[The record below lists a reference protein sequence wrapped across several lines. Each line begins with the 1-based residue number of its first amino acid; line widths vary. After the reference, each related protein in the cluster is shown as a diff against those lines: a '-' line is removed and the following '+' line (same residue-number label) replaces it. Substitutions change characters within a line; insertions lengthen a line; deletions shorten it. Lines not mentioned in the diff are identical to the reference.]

1 MDSLLQGIKNILTI
15 CQLYVIGAVQG
26 IPRDVHVVHYM
37 DDIMIAHPSLPDLE
51 RVSSQV
57 LLNLEKLNLNFAS
70 EKIQIV
76 PPYAFLAFLLWTRL
90 STWPSPL

>member
-1 MDSLLQGIKNILTI
+1 MTEVIQSVPR
-15 CQLYVIGAVQG
+15 YVI
-26 IPRDVHVVHYM
+26 VVHYM
-37 DDIMIAHPSLPDLE
+37 DDMLAHHSLPDLE

-76 PPYAFLAFLLWTRL
+76 PPYAFLAFLFLTGINP
-90 STWPSPL
+90 WPSPLR